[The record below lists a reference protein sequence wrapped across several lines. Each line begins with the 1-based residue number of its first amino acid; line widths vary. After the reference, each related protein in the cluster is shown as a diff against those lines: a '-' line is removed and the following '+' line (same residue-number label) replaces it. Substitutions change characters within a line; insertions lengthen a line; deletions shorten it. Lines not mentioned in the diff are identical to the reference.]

1 MGAVYRAK
9 NAAVRSVCGCLLA
22 LSAAAAPPNFLVIAI
37 DDLRPELGTY
47 GAKHM
52 HTPHI
57 DALAERGVVFE
68 RAYAQYALC
77 GPSRNS
83 IFTGARPDTTR
94 VHRNSSHFRG
104 ALPGILSMPELFK
117 KNGYQT
123 RGLGKILHNNQEDPQ
138 SWSEPFFFITAKQY
152 ASKRY
157 RKRQVGID
165 GIHDFNRELPLWE
178 GPDVPD
184 DAYRD
189 GVIRREAVKTLR
201 RFARDERPF
210 FLMAGFHK
218 PHTPFVAPKKYWELY
233 DRASLPLAPNPFA
246 PRGAPP
252 YALSAWRYV
261 RSFKGI
267 PHEGPLDEPLA
278 RVVRHAYFAAVSYI
292 DTQVGMLIAE
302 LERLGR
308 ADDTVVVLWS
318 DHGYQLGDHGMWS
331 KHTNYETSTRVPL
344 VVSDPRNGV
353 KAGRS
358 HARVELVDLYPTVAE
373 LAGFAVPGHVE
384 GESLVPLLRDPHALD
399 GEDTVAYSQFSRAG
413 KKGVS
418 VRSERYRYVEWRDT
432 TSGVVHTTELY
443 DHQSDPFENHNI
455 AEGADTVALQARL
468 AEVWPR

>member
-1 MGAVYRAK
+1 MGAIYRADT
-9 NAAVRSVCGCLLA
+9 AALRSVCGFLLA
-22 LSAAAAPPNFLVIAI
+22 LSSSAAAPPNFLVIAI
-37 DDLRPELGTY
+37 DDLRPDLGTY

-94 VHRNSSHFRG
+94 VHRNSSHFRA
-104 ALPGILSMPELFK
+104 ALPGIVSMPELFK
-117 KNGYQT
+117 NNGYQT
-123 RGLGKILHNNQEDPQ
+123 RGLGKILHNNQDDPQ

-157 RKRQVGID
+157 RKRKVGID
-165 GIHDFNRELPLWE
+165 GIHDSNRELPLWE

-184 DAYRD
+184 ETYRD
-189 GVIRREAVKTLR
+189 GVIRREAVKTMR

-218 PHTPFVAPKKYWELY
+218 PHTPFVAPKKYWDLY
-233 DRASLPLAPNPFA
+233 DRASLPLATNPFA

-267 PHEGPLDEPLA
+267 PPEGPLDEPLA

-331 KHTNYETSTRVPL
+331 KHTNYETATRVPL
-344 VVSDPRNGV
+344 IVS
-353 KAGRS
+353 
-358 HARVELVDLYPTVAE
+358 
-373 LAGFAVPGHVE
+373 
-384 GESLVPLLRDPHALD
+384 DPHALD
-399 GEDTVAYSQFSRAG
+399 GEDTAAYSQFSRAG

-418 VRSERYRYVEWRDT
+418 VRSERYRYVEWRDAA
-432 TSGVVHTTELY
+432 SGVVDATELY
-443 DHQSDPFENHNI
+443 DHQTDPFENHNI
-455 AEGADTVALQARL
+455 AEGADTAALEARL
-468 AEVWPR
+468 AEVWLR